1 MDSAY
6 IDPHQITLLHS
17 KHLKESQS
25 LPDISGAV
33 VTTSDLQAH
42 ARYKRQLRHALK
54 ELAIEWEANKK
65 IVDAAEVAEA
75 VVYQLLD
82 HDDAMGKVMAHAIL
96 LNAAEWLMEAGEEL
110 ENIKDLLDG
119 LRLGNPSDN
128 GG

>member
-1 MDSAY
+1 MDNAY

-17 KHLKESQS
+17 KHLKESQG

-33 VTTSDLQAH
+33 VTISDLQAH

-54 ELAIEWEANKK
+54 ELTLEWEANKK

-82 HDDAMGKVMAHAIL
+82 PDDAMGTVMAKAIL
-96 LNAAEWLMEAGEEL
+96 LNASEWLMESGEDL
-110 ENIKDLLDG
+110 KDIKELLDG
-119 LRLGNPSDN
+119 LMTWQPV
-128 GG
+128 

>member
-25 LPDISGAV
+25 LPDLSGAV
-33 VTTSDLQAH
+33 VTISDLQAH

-54 ELAIEWEANKK
+54 ELALEWEANKK

-82 HDDAMGKVMAHAIL
+82 PDDAMGTVMAHAIL

-110 ENIKDLLDG
+110 EDIKELLDG
-119 LRLGNPSDN
+119 LMTWQPI
-128 GG
+128 

>member
-17 KHLKESQS
+17 KHLKESQE

-33 VTTSDLQAH
+33 VTISDLQAH

-54 ELAIEWEANKK
+54 ELTLEWEANKK

-82 HDDAMGKVMAHAIL
+82 PDDAMGKVMAHAIL
-96 LNAAEWLMEAGEEL
+96 LNTVEWLMEAGEEL
-110 ENIKDLLDG
+110 EDIKKLLDG
-119 LRLGNPSDN
+119 LMTWQPI
-128 GG
+128 